1 MKQITVSI
9 TSIANVST
17 IQMKYNERFVV
28 ENVVWR
34 NRKGFPTEP
43 RFPFMGL
50 LKAFLRV
57 KNESSRIPGGVK

>member
-28 ENVVWR
+28 ENVVW
-34 NRKGFPTEP
+34 KKEP

-50 LKAFLRV
+50 LKAVLRV
-57 KNESSRIPGGVK
+57 MKGGVK